1 MDRII
6 LHVDVNN
13 AFLSWTAL
21 WMLKNGYEK
30 DIRERYAVIGGDET
44 ERKGIVLAK
53 SNLCKKKGVVTAE
66 AIYSARRK
74 CPYLEIYKPNFGIY
88 KYYSDKMYE
97 YLCAYSDI
105 IERYSIDEC
114 FIDYT
119 NSVNLFGDPIKV
131 AYKIKDDIYKKFGFT
146 VNVGIGN
153 NKLLA
158 KMASDFDKP
167 NKVHTLFSNE
177 VQEKMWSLPVSELFM
192 IGKASNKKLIDMNI
206 NTIGELANVPV
217 EELIRKFKSMGKM
230 MYEFANG
237 IDNSPVH
244 CEREAAKS
252 ISASTVLPYNY
263 KDENKIKD
271 VIMDLS
277 MDIGK
282 KIRDNKMY
290 ADTIGVWI
298 KYSYFEKTSKQE
310 KLDYSISN
318 DEEIYNN
325 AHRIFNKLWNRE
337 DGIRSIC
344 IFVSGLSTSKKK
356 QLTLFDIEN
365 DKEIKNE
372 VNDKLQG
379 VLDNIRNKYGN
390 DIIKYG
396 KGKLK

>member
-1 MDRII
+1 MERII

-13 AFLSWTAL
+13 AFLSWTAI
-21 WMLKNGYEK
+21 WMLKNGYDK
-30 DIRERYAVIGGDET
+30 DIRERYAIIGGDET

-53 SNLCKKKGVVTAE
+53 SNLCKRRGVVTAE

-74 CPYLEIYKPNFGIY
+74 CPYLEIYKPNFEIY

-97 YLCAYSDI
+97 YLCTYSDI

-114 FIDYT
+114 FIEYT
-119 NSVNLFGDPIKV
+119 NSVNLFGDPINV
-131 AYKIKDDIYKKFGFT
+131 AYKIKDDIYQKFGFT

-158 KMASDFDKP
+158 KMASDFEKP
-167 NKVHTLFSNE
+167 NKVHTLYSSE
-177 VQEKMWSLPVSELFM
+177 VKEKMWSLPVSELFM
-192 IGKASNKKLIDMNI
+192 IGKSSSKKLLDMNI
-206 NTIGELANVPV
+206 NTIGELANVSI
-217 EELIRKFKSMGKM
+217 EELTKRFKSMGKM
-230 MYEFANG
+230 MHEFANG

-244 CEREAAKS
+244 YEKEVAKS

-263 KDENKIKD
+263 KDEKKIKE
-271 VIMDLS
+271 VIMELS

-290 ADTIGVWI
+290 ADTVGIWV
-298 KYSYFEKTSKQE
+298 KYNYFEKISKQK

-318 DEEIYNN
+318 DEEIYND
-325 AHRIFNKLWNRE
+325 AYRIFDKLWNKE

-344 IFVSGLSTSKKK
+344 VFVSGLSNTKKK

-365 DKEIKNE
+365 DGVQKKEDD
-372 VNDKLQG
+372 DKLQG

-396 KGKLK
+396 SNR